1 MNLLDLY
8 DHLPASVQNIG
19 LSLYGARLRHRRYG
33 GIHSTFLG
41 SIARSSA
48 FSRDELIS
56 LQQRELFHVLVHALD
71 TVPFYRHRG
80 LARPL
85 DVGEAR
91 HALREWPLL
100 TKAAVQAAGRDMLS
114 TAGGGGR
121 LSTVHTGGTT
131 GRALAISVSRA
142 ALQRNYAFF
151 ERQKRWAGIEAHDS
165 VATFAGRTVVPA
177 SVRREPFW
185 RHNYAANQLLLSSY
199 HLAPDT
205 VDAYIAGLAKFGPRL
220 IDSYPS
226 SLEPIAR
233 RIIERGDRPVR
244 PAAIITSSE
253 TLDPA
258 VRALFAKAFD
268 CRVFDH
274 YGSAEMVA
282 FITQCNHGGY
292 HVNPEYGIL
301 ELLDDSGAP
310 VADGQI
316 GEIVATGFI
325 NHAMPLIRYRM
336 GDSARMAAVPCT
348 CGSAFPH
355 VEAIL
360 GRTDDVIVTPDGRR
374 VGRIDPIFKAVTSLH
389 EARVV
394 QTALDHVRLE
404 LVVGTGFRDADREE
418 LISGLRSRLG
428 PHVRVEC
435 IEVPKIPRT
444 QGGKLRTVV
453 SQLNAHAPTE
463 RL

>member
-1 MNLLDLY
+1 
-8 DHLPASVQNIG
+8 
-19 LSLYGARLRHRRYG
+19 
-33 GIHSTFLG
+33 
-41 SIARSSA
+41 
-48 FSRDELIS
+48 
-56 LQQRELFHVLVHALD
+56 
-71 TVPFYRHRG
+71 
-80 LARPL
+80 
-85 DVGEAR
+85 
-91 HALREWPLL
+91 
-100 TKAAVQAAGRDMLS
+100 
-114 TAGGGGR
+114 
-121 LSTVHTGGTT
+121 
-131 GRALAISVSRA
+131 LAISVSRA

-151 ERQKRWAGIEAHDS
+151 ERQKRWAGIEPHDA

-177 SVRREPFW
+177 SVRTEPFW

-258 VRALFAKAFD
+258 VRALFANAFN
-268 CRVFDH
+268 CQVFDH

-282 FITQCNHGGY
+282 FITQCSHGGY

-404 LVVGTGFRDADREE
+404 LVVGAGFRDADRED
-418 LISGLRSRLG
+418 LITGLRSRLG
-428 PHVRVEC
+428 PYVNVEC

-453 SQLNAHAPTE
+453 SLLNAHAPTE
-463 RL
+463 RP